1 MSLNIFDIGIV
12 LLCLMFFIVGAKNG
26 VIKEVFSLAGTI
38 AVFVIAFMFRG
49 ILGNVMCIAL
59 PFFKLSGALEGITAI
74 NILLYQV
81 IAFML
86 LFFILLSVYVLI
98 MGISSVFQKLVN
110 LTIILIIPSKILG
123 GIVSVIKGWIVLF
136 AVFIVLMIPLRNYS
150 IFTEST
156 MINKILYNTPILSG
170 YTSNFT
176 SSVEEIY
183 DLGVKV
189 SNKEISTNDANL
201 KTLDIML
208 KHKVVDKNTIEKL
221 INQNKLNDVK
231 NINSVLNKY

>member
-1 MSLNIFDIGIV
+1 MLNVFDIGII
-12 LLCLMFFIVGAKNG
+12 LLLVMFFITGFKNG
-26 VIKEVFSLAGTI
+26 VIRELFALVGIILVFILSFALK
-38 AVFVIAFMFRG
+38 G
-49 ILGNVMCIAL
+49 IVGNFLCLIL
-59 PFFKLSGALEGITAI
+59 PFFNITGTIDGFSVI
-74 NILLYQV
+74 NILIYQA
-81 IAFML
+81 IG
-86 LFFILLSVYVLI
+86 FILVF
-98 MGISSVFQKLVN
+98 GILLTIYEFIIKISRFIQKLVN

-123 GIVSVIKGWIVLF
+123 GIVSVINCWIVLF

-208 KHKVVDKNTIEKL
+208 KHKVIDKNTIEKL